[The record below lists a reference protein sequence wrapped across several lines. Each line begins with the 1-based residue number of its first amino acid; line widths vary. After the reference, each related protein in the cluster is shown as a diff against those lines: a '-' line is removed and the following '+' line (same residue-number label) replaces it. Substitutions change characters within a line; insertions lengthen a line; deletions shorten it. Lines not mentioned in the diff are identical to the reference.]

1 MKLNFTDEEP
11 LTDETGLYLCHY
23 CEEEAIISI
32 TGIQDMYLCDGAE
45 CAKECLYNELGE
57 EAIIY

>member
-23 CEEEAIISI
+23 CDDEV
-32 TGIQDMYLCDGAE
+32 
-45 CAKECLYNELGE
+45 GE

>member
-1 MKLNFTDEEP
+1 MFEE
-11 LTDETGLYLCHY
+11 ETGLYLCHY